1 MADMKYLNTRVQLK
15 YDSYENWSKAENQKD
30 LLPGEIAIAYLG
42 PTHSATSPDNGTHPV
57 LFKVGPGKF
66 NELPWASALA
76 ADVYDWAKC
85 EHVELDGEVIKF
97 YNGTDKA
104 NPKHSI
110 DLSKFALDSEIGNL
124 TNLTTTNKT
133 DLVTAINEVRQ
144 AVEVGGTGSV
154 VTVAKEATPTT
165 GSSATYVIKQ
175 GDKAVAGEKIEI
187 PVLPTS
193 FEISATATDDDVVIL
208 TGTAG
213 TNGVT
218 YDAKHAKK
226 GPTGGAEKGATAEA
240 TVNGYGATATIKVP
254 KVKVDEYGHVN
265 ELSEQTLSITMPSA
279 PEYKTLTVGSK
290 TYNTSADVTITA
302 ADLGLSNAMHFV
314 GAFTE
319 APANPAAGD
328 VYLNTANHKE
338 YVYDTTNGWVELGD
352 EGSHALKTISITGTD
367 GLTGGG
373 TLESNREIKLSDATK
388 TSLALAD
395 NSKQKQTAVA
405 SKFTASAHVL
415 SSLSQNENGD
425 IAYEVKELAPA
436 DIGAQPAGDYAL
448 KNELPVVNDG
458 KFTVSGTGAL
468 SGSGEMTANQ
478 SGNTTA
484 TLDVKE
490 GGIDTARLAEKAV
503 TTAKIADNAIGAK
516 QLKAEQDYTGDDA
529 EVWVFCCGNASTL
542 I

>member
-1 MADMKYLNTRVQLK
+1 MAEMKYLNSRLQLK

-42 PTHSATSPDNGTHPV
+42 PTHTTTTPDNGTHPV

-66 NELPWASALA
+66 NTLPWASALA
-76 ADVYDWAKC
+76 ADVYEWAKC

-97 YNGTDKA
+97 YNGTDKT

-110 DLSKFALDSEIGNL
+110 DLSKFALNSEIGDL
-124 TNLTTTNKT
+124 TNLSTTNKT

-175 GDKAVAGEKIEI
+175 GDKVVAGEKIEI

-193 FEISATATDDDVVIL
+193 FEISATATDDDVVVL

-226 GPTGGAEKGATAEA
+226 GPAGGAEKGATAEA

-265 ELSEQTLSITMPSA
+265 ELSEQTLSITMPGA

-290 TYNTSADVTITA
+290 TYNTTADVEITA

-314 GAFTE
+314 GVFTE
-319 APANPAAGD
+319 APENPVAGD
-328 VYLNTANHKE
+328 VYLNSANHKE
-338 YVYDTTNGWVELGD
+338 YVYDTANGWVELGD
-352 EGSHALKTISITGTD
+352 EGSYALKTVSITGTD

-373 TLESNREIKLSDATK
+373 TIEANRTISHAVPTNAAEGDHKGTGERTYLTNVKTDKFGHIVGFETASESDQDLSNYK
-388 TSLALAD
+388 T
-395 NSKQKQTAVA
+395 KQTAVA
-405 SKFTASAHVL
+405 DQAKVNEYVSAV
-415 SSLSQNENGD
+415 SQDENGVITVTRVALPD
-425 IAYEVKELAPA
+425 DNDTTYSA
-436 DIGAQPAGDYAL
+436 DETSL
-448 KNELPVVNDG
+448 
-458 KFTVSGTGAL
+458 TL
-468 SGSGEMTANQ
+468 SGDNVFSIKDKGV
-478 SGNTTA
+478 S
-484 TLDVKE
+484 
-490 GGIDTARLAEKAV
+490 
-503 TTAKIADNAIGAK
+503 TAKIADHAVGAAQVK
-516 QLKAEQDYTGDDA
+516 SEKDYTGSDA
-529 EVWVFCCGNASTL
+529 EIWVFYCGSATEL